1 MSRGDTFPLMQGQ
14 QQYHQLQQ
22 HHHQQGQLT
31 RQSGFDQDPMAL
43 SIENELRRQ
52 RVLQQQEAQFQFR
65 QQTQEAMKHNFGRQ
79 QHQGRGRRGWR
90 H

>member
-1 MSRGDTFPLMQGQ
+1 MQGQ
-14 QQYHQLQQ
+14 QYHQYQQ

-31 RQSGFDQDPMAL
+31 RQSGFDQDSMAA
-43 SIENELRRQ
+43 SIDNELRRQ

-65 QQTQEAMKHNFGRQ
+65 QQMQEAIKHNFGRP

>member
-1 MSRGDTFPLMQGQ
+1 MNRGETFPLMQGQ
-14 QQYHQLQQ
+14 QQHNQQ
-22 HHHQQGQLT
+22 HNQQQGQLT
-31 RQSGFDQDPMAL
+31 RQSGFDQDPTAV

-65 QQTQEAMKHNFGRQ
+65 QQMQEAMKHNFGRQ
-79 QHQGRGRRGWR
+79 PHQGRGRRGWR